1 MLKMAPCNN
10 IQAIDF
16 TNRCDNFPVSSSDP
30 TIVTQDY
37 TVNPSLNYPSRN
49 AYPIPN
55 TCAGAIP
62 TAQGVRKNIVGNM
75 EGATDEWI
83 DIPYLD
89 VYIQNCDFIGSDGVK
104 YEPRCCTDSG
114 CSILG
119 TQIIAQRIAYK
130 GDQLNCCVLDK
141 DYTNDA
147 GSCWARPTPDGRS
160 FNPDPLRSG
169 TCSPQFRNINGGW
182 CTSEDPNTKSVFN
195 YCMGTDLQ
203 SDDRELLYRWFE
215 GPKTCS
221 YYANR
226 RLYPNYPLFQKGQ
239 DIQELSSN
247 INSVG
252 FQQTRTMVDNLL
264 SRYEK
269 MGFQL
274 GAVPGNN
281 KYSKYQDNFRSICSA
296 YPGLCEQVLTRNCA
310 AFTLEQLAL
319 QPGLIDWCGC
329 YLSDD
334 AYQKYVSQF
343 QVNRECTPLCNRI
356 SSIKYPTEN
365 GLASRPCNQD
375 LCIIDD
381 IALTLVNTTVEGSI
395 TFGQVC
401 GNCTGGCRCIF
412 EDSDINI
419 VNSKVGGNI
428 NFSQNCSGGV
438 PQCRIVQEDGT
449 SRLVPCDSAGTVDPL
464 AQYNY
469 LNEAQKITAQKEQT
483 TSIWTIILLVI
494 IGILI
499 FALIVWLITRAR
511 NDSKRS
517 IVPRLDIP
525 DLPVVAT
532 SSSSS
537 SRSSFLPYTQYELT
551 RIN

>member
-1 MLKMAPCNN
+1 MAPCNN
-10 IQAIDF
+10 VQAIDF

-30 TIVTQDY
+30 TVVIQDY
-37 TVNPSLNYPSRN
+37 TVNPSSSYPNRN

-55 TCAGAIP
+55 TCAAAIP
-62 TAQGVRKNIVGNM
+62 TAQGVRQNIVGNM
-75 EGATDEWI
+75 EGGPDEWR

-104 YEPRCCTDSG
+104 YESRCCTESG

-119 TQIIAQRIAYK
+119 TQIVAQRIGYK
-130 GDQLNCCVLDK
+130 GDQLNCCILDK
-141 DYTNDA
+141 DYTNDPA
-147 GSCWARPTPDGRS
+147 ACWARRTTDGRS
-160 FNPDPLRSG
+160 FNPDPLRSS
-169 TCSPQFRNINGGW
+169 TCSPAFRNINSSW
-182 CTSEDPNTKSVFN
+182 CTAETPGQSVFN
-195 YCMGTDLQ
+195 YCMGVDLLPT
-203 SDDRELLYRWFE
+203 DRELLYRWFE
-215 GPKTCS
+215 GPKICS
-221 YYANR
+221 YYVNR
-226 RLYPNYPLFQKGQ
+226 RLYPDYPLFQKGQ
-239 DIQELSSN
+239 DIQDLSLDIDSN
-247 INSVG
+247 G

-264 SRYEK
+264 TRYEK
-269 MGFQL
+269 MGFEL

-281 KYSKYQDNFRSICSA
+281 KYSKYQDNFRSICSN

-343 QVNRECTPLCNRI
+343 QVNRECTPLCNRLT
-356 SSIKYPTEN
+356 SIKYPTEN

-381 IALTLVNTTVEGSI
+381 IALTLVNTTVEGNIS
-395 TFGQVC
+395 FGQVC

-449 SRLVPCDSAGTVDPL
+449 TRLVPCDSGGAVDPL
-464 AQYNY
+464 VEINYIKEAEKKSAQ
-469 LNEAQKITAQKEQT
+469 QQQT
-483 TSIWTIILLVI
+483 WNIWLIILLVI
-494 IGILI
+494 LGILL
-499 FALIVWLITRAR
+499 FALIVWFISR
-511 NDSKRS
+511 
-517 IVPRLDIP
+517 PRR
-525 DLPVVAT
+525 
-532 SSSSS
+532 SSSKQNIPELLIPPKPPVAISAGNQNL
-537 SRSSFLPYTQYELT
+537 LPYTQYPLT
-551 RIN
+551 LK